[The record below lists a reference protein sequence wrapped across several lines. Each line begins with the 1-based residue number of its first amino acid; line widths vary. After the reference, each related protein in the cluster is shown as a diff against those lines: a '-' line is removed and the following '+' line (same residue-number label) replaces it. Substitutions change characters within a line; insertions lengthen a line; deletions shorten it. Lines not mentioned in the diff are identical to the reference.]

1 MLCLSKTMRPHH
13 GLFTLA
19 RFIHNTFTR
28 AMQIELKEVA
38 TAASLA
44 FEAKG
49 DVEIER
55 GAPEY
60 YNPQW
65 KDALTEMERKLKDMS
80 AMAYDAS
87 EASKHGKDGVRAK
100 VGELQVLM
108 KAVLHDPAAKKSG
121 GGEKE
126 DALAKAL
133 GKLEQKVKVIAAL
146 ARAE

>member
-1 MLCLSKTMRPHH
+1 M
-13 GLFTLA
+13 A
-19 RFIHNTFTR
+19 
-28 AMQIELKEVA
+28 A
-38 TAASLA
+38 AASLA
-44 FEAKG
+44 FEARG

-65 KDALTEMERKLKDMS
+65 KDALTEMERKLLKMS
-80 AMAYDAS
+80 EMAYNTS
-87 EASKHGKDGVRAK
+87 EASKYGKDGVRAK

-108 KAVLHDPAAKKSG
+108 KAVLLDPVAKKSG